1 MYVHSGEVGNFLGGT
16 KISAQTRKVFFGN
29 KKLKKNLKLFKKN
42 KYPVNTYKTNIL
54 KPFLYLVDEVGE

>member
-1 MYVHSGEVGNFLGGT
+1 MYIAGRWAISLEGLKFLL
-16 KISAQTRKVFFGN
+16 KHVRCFSVI
-29 KKLKKNLKLFKKN
+29 KKLKMNLKLFKKN